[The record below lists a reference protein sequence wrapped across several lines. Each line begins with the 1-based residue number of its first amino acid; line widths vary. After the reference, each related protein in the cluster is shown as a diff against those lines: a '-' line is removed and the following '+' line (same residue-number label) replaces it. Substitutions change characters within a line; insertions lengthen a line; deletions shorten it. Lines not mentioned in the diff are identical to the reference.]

1 MMRKCLVVLLSAIL
15 VAVFALPAMADIS
28 FFGTAKVKPTY
39 YTNFDFDDNRPDAPA
54 LNEGGWASG
63 EHIRSELRL
72 GWKAGG
78 DKWKI
83 MMIAEADVIN
93 EKDTADRSFYVGA
106 EKDGQPNTGGEF
118 GIERFE
124 ANYTFSPACVLST
137 GWNIRAAD
145 IKTGGL
151 LFGDDH
157 PFIEIGGKLTQNLGY
172 ALTYITVQNRD
183 EIAVSDAT
191 VTDDWRAYLLKVN
204 ANVGSGDVKGTLS
217 PIFLLSDNRGAG
229 SNGAT
234 IYYYGIEATGQIG
247 IFKPSFEFIYADG
260 EFRGTSLDI
269 KAYAAFAGVEAGISK
284 VFKPYVALRFASGDD
299 NSSDNDVEGFVG
311 VTDIGR
317 FTPLMGMDGN
327 ILGEHLASGASPYN
341 APLYSFSPGRDNNKL
356 NASDP
361 NNVYGGIG
369 NGSSGNNPGQMLL
382 AFGAKGAISEPLS
395 YKAQVFL
402 IWYDQTK
409 NIPVGAGKTMS
420 EVDDYA
426 GTTFDLQVKYA
437 FSKNFAVDLIY
448 SAFAPGDGIKDQLST
463 SADDTIAQLGMLT
476 LAWSY

>member
-1 MMRKCLVVLLSAIL
+1 MRKSLVLLLSAIL
-15 VAVFALPAMADIS
+15 VAAFALPAMADIS

-39 YTNFDFDDNRPDAPA
+39 YSNFDFDDNRADAPA

-106 EKDGQPNTGGEF
+106 EKEGQPNTGGEF

-124 ANYTFSPACVLST
+124 ANYTFAPALVLST

-145 IKTGGL
+145 IKAGGL
-151 LFGDDH
+151 VFGDDH

-172 ALTYITVQNRD
+172 SVTYITVQNRD

-191 VTDDWRAYLLKVN
+191 VTDDWRVYMLKLN
-204 ANVGSGDVKGTLS
+204 INVGSGDTKFNLE
-217 PIFLLSDNRGAG
+217 PMFLYSDNRYQDAKV
-229 SNGAT
+229 
-234 IYYYGIEATGQIG
+234 YYYGGVVTGQIG
-247 IFKPSFEFIYADG
+247 IFKPTIEFVRADG
-260 EFRGTSLDI
+260 EFRGTSVDI
-269 KAYAAFAGVEAGISK
+269 GAFAAFAGVEAGISK
-284 VFKPYVALRFASGDD
+284 TFKPYVAFRYASGDD
-299 NSSDNDVEGFVG
+299 NSSDTDVEGFVG

-356 NASDP
+356 NAADP
-361 NNVYGGIG
+361 NNIYGGLG
-369 NGSSGNNPGQMLL
+369 NSSSGNNPGQMLL

-402 IWYDQTK
+402 IWFDETK

>member
-1 MMRKCLVVLLSAIL
+1 MRKCLVVLLSAIL
-15 VAVFALPAMADIS
+15 VAAFALPAMADIS

-39 YTNFDFDDNRPDAPA
+39 YSNFDFDDNNPDPPV
-54 LNEGGWASG
+54 LNEGGLTNG

-78 DKWKI
+78 DNWKI
-83 MMIAEADVIN
+83 MMIAEADIIN
-93 EKDTADRSFYVGA
+93 EKDTVDRSFYTTSEKGIGLGGSDGA
-106 EKDGQPNTGGEF
+106 ANAGGEF

-124 ANYTFSPACVLST
+124 ANYTFTPALVLST

-157 PFIEIGGKLTQNLGY
+157 PFIEIGGKLSQNLKY
-172 ALTYITVQNRD
+172 ALTYLTIQNRILNPD
-183 EIAVSDAT
+183 VST
-191 VTDDWRAYLLKVN
+191 VADDWRVYMLKLN
-204 ANVGSGDVKGTLS
+204 WDVGSADTKFNLS
-217 PIFLLSDNRGAG
+217 PILLYSDNRFMDA
-229 SNGAT
+229 SV
-234 IYYYGIEATGQIG
+234 YYYGAEVTGQIG
-247 IFKPSFEFIYADG
+247 IFKPSFELIFADG

-269 KAYAAFAGVEAGISK
+269 GAFAAFAGVEAGISK
-284 VFKPYVALRFASGDD
+284 TFKPYVALRYASGDD
-299 NSSDNDVEGFVG
+299 NASDNDVEGFVG
-311 VTDIGR
+311 ITDIGR

-327 ILGEHLASGASPYN
+327 ILSETMGNPYGN
-341 APLYSFSPGRDNNKL
+341 VLYSYAPERKFSTNR
-356 NASDP
+356 
-361 NNVYGGIG
+361 YGGIG
-369 NGSSGNNPGQMLL
+369 NGGSGDNPGHMIF

-402 IWYDQTK
+402 IWYDEAA

-437 FSKNFAVDLIY
+437 FSKNFATDIIY
-448 SAFAPGDGIKDQLST
+448 SVFSPGDGIKDQLAT
-463 SADDTIAQLGMLT
+463 TADDTIAQTVQLT